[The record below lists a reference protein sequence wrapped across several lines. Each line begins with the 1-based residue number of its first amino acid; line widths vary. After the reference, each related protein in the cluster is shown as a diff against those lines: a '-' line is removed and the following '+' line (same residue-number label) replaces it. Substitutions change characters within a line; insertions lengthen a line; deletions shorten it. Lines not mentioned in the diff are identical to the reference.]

1 MSDVKSRITELEKII
16 NEHNYSYYVLNNS
29 VISDYDFDQLLKE
42 LEALEEKHPELA
54 SINSPTKRVGGD
66 ITKNFPVVTHK
77 YPMLSLANTYSK
89 DEIVDWEN
97 RIKKT
102 IEHDIEYICEL
113 KYDGVAIGI
122 QYINGEL
129 HQAVT
134 RGDGTKG
141 ENVTHNVRT
150 IKTIPLKLKGDYPP
164 DFEIR
169 GEIFFPLKNFDK
181 LNEER
186 QKNGEEL
193 YANPRNT
200 ASGTLKLQDSG
211 ITAKR
216 GLDCFLYGIYGV
228 NQFETHYDSI
238 LQAAS
243 WGFKSPTPNDNFIK
257 KVKTIDEIMDFINYW
272 DKARIELP
280 FEIDGIVL
288 KVNNYDNQ
296 EILGSTAK
304 SPRWAISYKF
314 KAEQAE
320 TNLESVTYQVGRTGA
335 ITPVANLK
343 PVLLAGTTVKR
354 ASLHNADQIE
364 KIDLHNNDY
373 VYIEKGGEIIPKI
386 VGVNHSKRAKDSQPV
401 AFISNCPDCGT
412 ELIRKE
418 GEAQH
423 YCPNETGCPPQILG
437 KIEHF
442 ISRKAMD
449 IDGLGPET
457 IELFH
462 NHNLISNAGDLYDLT
477 FDDIVELERI
487 ADKSANNIIASI
499 NQSKSVDFERV
510 LFALG
515 IRFVGETVAKKL
527 ARHFKS
533 IDRIISAAYEELIA
547 VDEIGEKIAQS
558 IIEYFKNDVHH
569 DIIAQLKRSGVQLEI
584 KNDIEIK
591 DTLNGSTFVIS
602 GVFTNYSRD
611 EIKALIELNGGKNT
625 SSISKK
631 TTYLIA
637 GDKMGPS
644 KLEKATNLGV
654 QIISEDDFIKLI
666 QD

>member
-1 MSDVKSRITELEKII
+1 MTDIQQKIKKLEQELEAHNYNYYVKSAPT
-16 NEHNYSYYVLNNS
+16 
-29 VISDYDFDQLLKE
+29 ISDYDFDQLLKE
-42 LEALEEKHPELA
+42 LEKLEEAHPEFA
-54 SINSPTKRVGGD
+54 SPNSPTKRVGGD

-102 IEHDIEYICEL
+102 IEQSVEYICEL

-129 HQAVT
+129 YQAVT

-150 IKTIPLKLKGDYPP
+150 IKTIPLKLKGDYPD

-169 GEIFFPLKNFDK
+169 GEIFFPLENFDK
-181 LNEER
+181 LNAER
-186 QKNGEEL
+186 KENGEEQ

-200 ASGTLKLQDSG
+200 ASGTLKLQDSSV
-211 ITAKR
+211 TAKR
-216 GLDCFLYGIYGV
+216 GLDCYLYGIYGT
-228 NQFETHYDSI
+228 NKESNHYNSI
-238 LQAAS
+238 LKAS
-243 WGFKSPTPNDNFIK
+243 EWGFKAPRPENNFIK
-257 KVKTIDEIMDFINYW
+257 KVKSIDGIMEFINYW
-272 DKARIELP
+272 DEERKNLP

-288 KVNNYDNQ
+288 KVNDYDNQ
-296 EILGSTAK
+296 EILGYTAK
-304 SPRWAISYKF
+304 NPRWAISYKF
-314 KAEQAE
+314 QAEQSE
-320 TNLESVTYQVGRTGA
+320 TILESVSYQVGRTGA

-364 KIDLHNNDY
+364 KLDLYIGDH

-386 VGVNHSKRAKDSQPV
+386 VGVNVDKRDLNTAEPV
-401 AFISNCPDCGT
+401 NFITNCPDCDT
-412 ELIRKE
+412 LLERKE

-423 YCPNETGCPPQILG
+423 YCPNEIGCPPQILG

-442 ISRKAMD
+442 ISRRAMD
-449 IDGLGPET
+449 IDGIGPET
-457 IELFH
+457 IELFYSSK
-462 NHNLISNAGDLYDLT
+462 LIRYPSDLYQLT
-477 FDDIVELERI
+477 FHDIVELERI
-487 ADKSANNIIASI
+487 ADKSANNIIKSI
-499 NQSKSVDFERV
+499 ETSKSVGFERV

-527 ARHFKS
+527 ARHFVS
-533 IDRIISAAYEELIA
+533 IDNIINATYEELIA

-558 IIEYFKNDVHH
+558 IIAYFENPIHH
-569 DIIAQLKRSGVQLEI
+569 EIIENLKSQDVQLEI
-584 KNDIEIK
+584 LNPVEIK
-591 DTLNGSTFVIS
+591 DTLEGKTFVIS
-602 GVFTNYSRD
+602 GVFQQHSRD
-611 EIKALIELNGGKNT
+611 ELKALIELNGGKNT
-625 SSISKK
+625 SSLSKK
-631 TTYLIA
+631 TDYLVA

-644 KLEKATNLGV
+644 KLEKATKLNIK
-654 QIISEDDFIKLI
+654 IISEEEFLNLI
-666 QD
+666 N